1 MFVLQATPQAVESA
15 RTIIVIFA
23 TISVIFWRALLRIVV
38 MVAAMAVII
47 LLTSGAL
54 LIYQSLHHLAR

>member
-1 MFVLQATPQAVESA
+1 MFVLQATPQTVESA

-38 MVAAMAVII
+38 MVAAMVVII

-54 LIYQSLHHLAR
+54 LLYQSLHHLAR